1 MTTYLYPATE
11 GHDYSCRTFPDFS
24 KAFDTVNQ
32 NILFTKLEYYDG
44 ISGVVKDWF
53 SSYLSNKTQTVS
65 LGSVIS
71 QMHTVFCRV
80 PQGSVLG
87 PLLFLI
93 YINDFHSFP
102 KLLDFHLLQMKQ
114 INFLSIRTLTYLKV
128 KLTVNLEKYIFGF
141 Q

>member
-32 NILFTKLEYYDG
+32 NILLTKLEYYG

-53 SSYLSNKTQTVS
+53 SSYPSNRTQTVS

-71 QMHTVFCRV
+71 QMQTVFCRV

-102 KLLDFHLLQMKQ
+102 KLLDFHLLQLKQ